1 MAEQGRGDYFII
13 NTSILPGCLFPT
25 EAWTKKTHKSKDIW
39 KSLHQN
45 KDGGNISRF
54 SISVHFCGLFLSC
67 ASVIRMNDHFEALC
81 ILITEWKQTLLWQ
94 NWENAADTEAVTGK
108 CEYSA
113 NSTCKLILKKENTQ
127 RQKKNAAPVAELN
140 LPSIQACKQS
150 ADGWW
155 RGRTP
160 PSSPRVTR
168 QLQERWRCLGVEV
181 EVECDSAACMTA
193 VVNVTIVQLR

>member
-25 EAWTKKTHKSKDIW
+25 EAWTKKPDKSKDIW

-45 KDGGNISRF
+45 KDGGNIRRF

-67 ASVIRMNDHFEALC
+67 ASVIRMNGHFEALC

-127 RQKKNAAPVAELN
+127 RQKKKKRSSSGWVEPSLHSSLWTVRLHIKLVASRPAAFFLFFFQPMCQCWEL
-140 LPSIQACKQS
+140 
-150 ADGWW
+150 
-155 RGRTP
+155 GRHEEIEICQ
-160 PSSPRVTR
+160 RFKY
-168 QLQERWRCLGVEV
+168 
-181 EVECDSAACMTA
+181 
-193 VVNVTIVQLR
+193 